1 MSNTSNAI
9 SPPKAYVIFIKESIH
24 DEVEMGRYKAA
35 VGASFKGHSPSF
47 LAAYGALEVLEGAP
61 AEGVV
66 LIEFPDDGFKLFL
79 SGISW

>member
-35 VGASFKGHSPSF
+35 VGASFKGSPRF
-47 LAAYGALEVLEGAP
+47 QCN
-61 AEGVV
+61 
-66 LIEFPDDGFKLFL
+66 K
-79 SGISW
+79 